1 MSIVDLSALPAPE
14 VLEPLDFE
22 EVYDEGLSAFRDYM
36 GDNWNAA
43 LESDPVSK
51 VLEVGA
57 YNKVGNRARVN
68 DACKALLLAH
78 AIKGDLD
85 QLGANVNLPRLV
97 IRPEDLLAVPPM
109 AEVLEDDD
117 PFRERIQLA
126 YEGLTTAGPRNSY
139 ILHARN
145 ASGFVLDAS
154 AESPAPA
161 SVTVTVLSTEGDGT
175 ATSELLATVA
185 LALNDDDVRPLGD
198 RVTVQGA
205 EILNYRIDAILHM
218 NSAGPEGDAARAEA
232 LSRLSKWIN
241 PRKRLG
247 VEVARS
253 AVDAQAHVAGVSRVE
268 LPGWVDL
275 APTKAQAAYCTG
287 YSVRVADEKPT
298 AQQ

>member
-22 EVYDEGLSAFRDYM
+22 EVYDEGLSAFRAYM

-51 VLEVGA
+51 LLEVGA

-78 AIKGDLD
+78 ATGSDLD
-85 QLGANVNLPRLV
+85 QLGANVNLKRLV
-97 IRPEDLLAVPPM
+97 IQPEDLLAVPPVPQ
-109 AEVLEDDD
+109 VLEDHD

-145 ASGFVLDAS
+145 ASGLVADAT
-154 AESPAPA
+154 AESPAPCY
-161 SVTVTVLSTEGDGT
+161 VTVTVLSLDGEGE
-175 ATSELLATVA
+175 ASPELLATVDR
-185 LALNDDDVRPLGD
+185 ALNDDDVRPLGD

-218 NSAGPEGDAARAEA
+218 NSAGPEGDAALAEA
-232 LSRLSKWIN
+232 RSRLSKWIN

-253 AVDAQAHVAGVSRVE
+253 AVDAQVHVAGVARVE
-268 LPGWVDL
+268 LIGWVDL

-287 YSVRVADEKPT
+287 YSVKLAE
-298 AQQ
+298 